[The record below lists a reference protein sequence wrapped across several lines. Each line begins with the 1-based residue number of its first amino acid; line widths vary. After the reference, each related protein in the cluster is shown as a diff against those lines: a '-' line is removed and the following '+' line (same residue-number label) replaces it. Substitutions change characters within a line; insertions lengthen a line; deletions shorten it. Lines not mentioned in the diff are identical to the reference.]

1 MARRACPASGRPGG
15 APRAA
20 RPGARRGARLRAP
33 YGARPDARPRARYRA
48 RSGARPGAERGSVAV
63 FVVFFTVVA
72 LALASLL
79 VDVGNAVNAQE
90 RAADLAEQAARAA
103 ANSISV
109 AGLRNGTVVI
119 DQATACA
126 TAQQLVRAYAQ
137 SSGID
142 AGMAAPCT
150 YPSPRQVTVYVSITT
165 TPIISSF
172 FGSFTMKAHETACAE
187 YGITQG
193 VAC

>member
-1 MARRACPASGRPGG
+1 MGEHSGG
-15 APRAA
+15 
-20 RPGARRGARLRAP
+20 
-33 YGARPDARPRARYRA
+33 
-48 RSGARPGAERGSVAV
+48 ERGSTTL

-79 VDVGNAVNAQE
+79 VDLGNAVNAQE

-103 ANSISV
+103 ADSINV

-119 DQATACA
+119 NQATACTSA
-126 TAQQLVRAYAQ
+126 RNLIQAYVRV
-137 SSGID
+137 SRID
-142 AGMAAPCT
+142 AAMAAPCT
-150 YPSPRQVTVYVSITT
+150 YPSPRQVTVYVSVTT
-165 TPIISSF
+165 APLISSF

-187 YGITQG
+187 FGITQG